1 MLVKTPE
8 LKDHQGKVIPN
19 SIAKIEKIQI
29 GGVTQY
35 LMIRGNN
42 INSPVILFIHG
53 GPGQAEIGYIRET
66 QRELEE
72 KFVVVRWD
80 QRGSGLS
87 SENIPEESIT
97 INMIIS
103 DANEITD
110 YLIRRFN
117 QPKIFIAGHSWGTI
131 LATNAVKNAPEKYLA
146 YIGVGQFVD
155 VKEGEKISYDYTM
168 SEAKKQKNIDV
179 IAQLEKIGP
188 PPYTSDDFLIRAQCL
203 SMLGCVFKTEP
214 KINMGE
220 ALMLSPEYGQS
231 TKLNYLKNA
240 IASSKLLAPAILS
253 VQFLDDIKELKVPIY
268 FIMGKYD
275 YHTPTA
281 MVEVFCNQLQA
292 PKKELIL
299 FENSAHVPQL
309 EESEKFNKTLI
320 RILEENS

>member
-1 MLVKTPE
+1 
-8 LKDHQGKVIPN
+8 
-19 SIAKIEKIQI
+19 
-29 GGVTQY
+29 
-35 LMIRGNN
+35 
-42 INSPVILFIHG
+42 
-53 GPGQAEIGYIRET
+53 
-66 QRELEE
+66 
-72 KFVVVRWD
+72 
-80 QRGSGLS
+80 
-87 SENIPEESIT
+87 
-97 INMIIS
+97 MIIS
-103 DANEITD
+103 DTNEITD

-131 LATNAVKNAPEKYLA
+131 LATNTVKNAPEKYLA

-155 VKEGEKISYDYTM
+155 VKEGEKISYDYTL